1 MPLQLINC
9 DFICELKMSLNFK
22 KIKKPLLD
30 AVGTKS

>member
-22 KIKKPLLD
+22 KKKEEKK
-30 AVGTKS
+30 ASA